1 GSCGPRASPRSA
13 SCWGVANR
21 AHARDLHLL
30 DALAHHLALEVSAE
44 GLDFR
49 ELGHQA
55 SSSPLGLLA
64 VTGASGSRA
73 SGTRTACRVC
83 QASRAAACSAC
94 FFDRPSPAP

>member
-1 GSCGPRASPRSA
+1 MRLAAMSTPDTELTLLGSIQRKVLWLSA
-13 SCWGVANR
+13 YMVHHAN
-21 AHARDLHLL
+21 HARPNPD
-30 DALAHHLALEVSAE
+30 
-44 GLDFR
+44 GTKIG
-49 ELGHQA
+49 GHQA